1 MHGSGSCYFTSLRL
15 VNVVDWSL
23 GAGGPGGEGNGG
35 STAHINSLSAKNEI
49 EIFEV
54 NDGLIGRRTNWVD
67 GVVLPI
73 CGNIISCNN
82 LLGPSI

>member
-1 MHGSGSCYFTSLRL
+1 LHGSGSCNITGFRL
-15 VNVVDWSL
+15 VDVVDWSL
-23 GAGGPGGEGNGG
+23 EGGGPGGEGNGG

-54 NDGLIGRRTNWVD
+54 NDDLTGRLANFVD

-73 CGNIISCNN
+73 CGNGINSDN